1 MRLIS
6 DDALAVV
13 TIFQEAAGEPWD
25 GKVAVAEVIRNR
37 MKDKYMS
44 DGTVSGT
51 VLRAYQ
57 FSGWNTEA
65 GTVRLKSLR
74 IDADDPVV
82 LDCRKAWS
90 AAQQQSNLAKGAVL
104 YLNPQAVLTRT
115 GRLPAWAA
123 TPHDP
128 LTLDATRVVAT
139 IGRHVFLVD

>member
-1 MRLIS
+1 MRVIS
-6 DDALAVV
+6 EDALAII
-13 TIFQEAAGEPWD
+13 TIYQEASGEPWD

-37 MKDKYMS
+37 MREKYMS

-51 VLRAYQ
+51 VLRASQ
-57 FSGWNTEA
+57 FSGWNTDA
-65 GTVRLKSLR
+65 GAVRLKSLR

-104 YLNPQAVLTRT
+104 YLNPQAVLKRA

-123 TPHDP
+123 APHDP
-128 LTLDATRVVAT
+128 LTLDAARVVAT